1 MDRKFVRMIKISN
14 INLNS
19 ENQYLDIS
27 KKREKEKKKEGIFVP
42 ENCVSPDPN
51 TQIQW

>member
-19 ENQYLDIS
+19 LKTNIS
-27 KKREKEKKKEGIFVP
+27 TSRKKERKKKRKKEGIFVP
-42 ENCVSPDPN
+42 EN
-51 TQIQW
+51 